1 MRAFLCPS
9 HISTTNNFQSE
20 ERRKTMMTIL
30 VREREARGVTT
41 MTTSVSRE
49 SREARR
55 AATMMMTVVK
65 ERDERRATMVQEG

>member
-1 MRAFLCPS
+1 
-9 HISTTNNFQSE
+9 
-20 ERRKTMMTIL
+20 MMTIL